1 MSYYYFTMVKASPGF
16 WENLLMKQIDR
27 NMSLEFLNNKTE
39 EIIITS
45 NKRDALDKIITLS
58 EEYPMEVFRIKVAG
72 EDFNE
77 NYVYLY
83 ECSNGDL
90 KLIKQGYEYCFCIK
104 VSDRDKLDKGVFET
118 FKKKVAAYYNR
129 VGNIPLNEVHLD
141 LSFENAQV
149 EETDA
154 NLSVTIEYKTSNVRI
169 TAKKYGITCIE
180 VEVEFIDAKGKS
192 IKSESQH
199 QNEVYEE
206 LPF

>member
-1 MSYYYFTMVKASPGF
+1 MSYLYFTMVKASPGF
-16 WENLLMKQIDR
+16 WENLLIKQIDK

-58 EEYPMEVFRIKVAG
+58 EEYPTEVFRIKIAG
-72 EDFNE
+72 EDINE

-90 KLIKQGYEYCFCIK
+90 QLIKKGYEYCFCIN
-104 VSDRDKLDKGVFET
+104 VSDRDKLDKGVFDT

-129 VGNIPLNEVHLD
+129 IGNIPLNDVHLD
-141 LSFENAQV
+141 LTFDNAQL

-154 NLSVTIEYKTSNVRI
+154 NLSVTIEYKTSNVRL
-169 TAKKYGITCIE
+169 TAKKYGITFVE
-180 VEVEFIDAKGKS
+180 VEVDFLDTNQKS
-192 IKSESQH
+192 LKPENQQ
-199 QNEVYEE
+199 QNEDYE